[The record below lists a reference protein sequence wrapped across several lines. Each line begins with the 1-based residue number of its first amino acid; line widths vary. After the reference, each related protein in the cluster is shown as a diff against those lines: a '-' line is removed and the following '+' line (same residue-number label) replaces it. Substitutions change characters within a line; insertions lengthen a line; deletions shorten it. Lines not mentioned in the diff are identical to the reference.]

1 MLVCSILCTVILIV
15 RITREHVH
23 MDTAHEHFQM
33 NANVDAFVASMTEI
47 TNKETAEDTICAA
60 KSAQ

>member
-1 MLVCSILCTVILIV
+1 
-15 RITREHVH
+15 

-47 TNKETAEDTICAA
+47 TNKETAEDTICAVE
-60 KSAQ
+60 SSV